1 MSVVTEVATPLPH
14 PLPDLPAPLSHVL
27 TESAMSSPTTTRP
40 MPGRVEFVAMMSLLM
55 GLIAIGIDLM
65 LPGMA
70 ELAADVG
77 VESSTEVAGIV
88 TTYFLGL
95 AVGQLLWGP
104 LADRFGRKAA
114 LNLGLVVIFLGALV
128 SASVS
133 SLPLLLAVRFVWG
146 FGASAARSTTMTVV
160 RDRFRGDRMASVM
173 SLIFSVFI
181 LVPVVA
187 PTLGAGA
194 LAFTSWRGLFVG
206 IAAYAVVMLL
216 WLRRLPETLTPDK
229 VRSVAAADLWASV
242 RVVFGN
248 RVTAGYLWML
258 TALSASFTA
267 WIALSEPVLVGLYD
281 MEAMFPYIFGGL
293 AFTMAI
299 ASLTNSRVV
308 ERVGARRL
316 VRLVLGVYVVVTGA
330 WLVATL
336 ASGGVPPLWIL
347 LAAMAL
353 VLMSQAFLQSNA
365 QSLAMDPMG
374 DVAGLA
380 SAVIGAVSL
389 GVGTMLG
396 AVVQFLFDD
405 TSLTP
410 IVASFLL
417 SGLAAMAF
425 SRWADQTRTVP
436 EPVSASPA
444 PQPEPARS

>member
-1 MSVVTEVATPLPH
+1 MSFM
-14 PLPDLPAPLSHVL
+14 HVF
-27 TESAMSSPTTTRP
+27 SSEPSTAPTTVPSRNAGRP
-40 MPGRVEFVAMMSLLM
+40 MPGRIEFVAMMSMLM

-65 LPGMA
+65 LPGLA
-70 ELAADVG
+70 GLAADVG
-77 VESSTEVAGIV
+77 ASSSTDVAGIV

-114 LNLGLVVIFLGALV
+114 LNLGLLVIVGGALV

-133 SLPLLLAVRFVWG
+133 SLPLLLFMRFVWG

-160 RDRFRGDRMASVM
+160 RDRFHGDRMASVM

-187 PTLGAGA
+187 PTLGAAA
-194 LAFTSWRGLFVG
+194 LTVTSWRGLFVG

-216 WLRRLPETLTPDK
+216 WLRRLPETLTQDQ
-229 VRSVAAADLWASV
+229 VRSVAPADLWNSV

-248 RVTAGYLWML
+248 RVTAGYLGAL

-267 WIALSEPVLVGLYD
+267 WLALAEPVVVGLYD
-281 MEAMFPYIFGGL
+281 MEAMFPFIFGGL
-293 AFTMAI
+293 ALTMAI
-299 ASLTNSRVV
+299 ASLANSRVV

-316 VRLVLGVYVVVTGA
+316 VRVVLAVYVAATGA

-336 ASGGVPPLWIL
+336 ATGGVPSLWVL
-347 LAAMAL
+347 MVALAL

-389 GVGTMLG
+389 GVGTLLG
-396 AVVQFLFDD
+396 AVVQVLFDD

-410 IVASFLL
+410 IVTAFLL
-417 SGLAAMAF
+417 SGLGAMAMA
-425 SRWADQTRTVP
+425 RWADH
-436 EPVSASPA
+436 ASPTHEAVDTA
-444 PQPEPARS
+444 PTSVRAVGTDHASHA

>member
-1 MSVVTEVATPLPH
+1 MSLMHFFSSGPPTGPH
-14 PLPDLPAPLSHVL
+14 SDA
-27 TESAMSSPTTTRP
+27 SPEAGRP

-70 ELAADVG
+70 ELAADLG
-77 VESSTEVAGIV
+77 AGSSTDVAGIV

-114 LNLGLVVIFLGALV
+114 LNLGLVVIVVGAV
-128 SASVS
+128 ASASVS
-133 SLPLLLAVRFVWG
+133 SLPLLLFLRFVWG

-187 PTLGAGA
+187 PTLGAAA
-194 LAFTSWRGLFVG
+194 LTVTSWRGLFVG
-206 IAAYAVVMLL
+206 IAGFAVVMLV
-216 WLRRLPETLTPDK
+216 WLRRLPETLAPEQA
-229 VRSVAAADLWASV
+229 RSVAPADLWASV
-242 RVVFGN
+242 RVVVGT
-248 RVTAGYLWML
+248 RVTAGYLWAL

-267 WIALSEPVLVGLYD
+267 WLSLAEPVVVGVYD
-281 MEAMFPYIFGGL
+281 MEAMFPLIFGGL
-293 AFTMAI
+293 ALTMAI
-299 ASLTNSRVV
+299 ASLANSRIV

-316 VRLVLGVYVVVTGA
+316 VRVVLAVYVVVTGA
-330 WLVATL
+330 WLAATL
-336 ASGGVPPLWIL
+336 ATGGVPPLWVL
-347 LAAMAL
+347 MVAMAL

-374 DVAGLA
+374 EVAGLA

-389 GVGTMLG
+389 GVGTLLG

-410 IVASFLL
+410 IVAAFLL
-417 SGLAAMAF
+417 SGLAALVLT
-425 SRWADQTRTVP
+425 RWAEQTRPRTEATP
-436 EPVSASPA
+436 ALGPVGAVEVGAVEGDPA
-444 PQPEPARS
+444 THA